1 MNEECVSAVADRHT
15 PERDSHLL
23 RTQKPGDSEA

>member
-1 MNEECVSAVADRHT
+1 MNEECVSAVADGYT

-23 RTQKPGDSEA
+23 RMQKPGDSEE